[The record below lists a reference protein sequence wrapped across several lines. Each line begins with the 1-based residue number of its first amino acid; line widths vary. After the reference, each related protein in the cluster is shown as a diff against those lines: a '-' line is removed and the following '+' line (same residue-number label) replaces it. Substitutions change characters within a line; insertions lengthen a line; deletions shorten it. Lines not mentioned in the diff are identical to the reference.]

1 MYAIIVFIQ
10 AFFYSN
16 HRCTFA
22 TEAKDS
28 KDTLI
33 TSACYIAE
41 ESGKVEKMAR
51 ELASGCTEEG
61 LQKVIITPHMH
72 VQGRD
77 GTRSGIKNSCKLGQT
92 AKYGFSVLI
101 VYHLSL
107 KSLTHP
113 FLNSHA
119 CQVHLLSTCSK
130 VKWGNP
136 NTNFDLSG
144 LLPPTNG
151 QHPRCLCYRIQ

>member
-1 MYAIIVFIQ
+1 MYIVFIQ
-10 AFFYSN
+10 VFFYSN

-61 LQKVIITPHMH
+61 LRKVIITPTCMYK
-72 VQGRD
+72 GARG

-92 AKYGFSVLI
+92 AKYGFSVLV

-107 KSLTHP
+107 KSLIHP

-119 CQVHLLSTCSK
+119 CQVHLLSTM
-130 VKWGNP
+130 
-136 NTNFDLSG
+136 
-144 LLPPTNG
+144 
-151 QHPRCLCYRIQ
+151 Q